1 MKKYWFL
8 FAVLALAVFSSC
20 DDDNEPVPGYVSTE
34 TRTAFGERFP
44 SAKDVEWERNGD
56 YMVVDFREGRTE
68 KEAWFDNQGNW
79 FLTETDIAYD
89 QLPEAVK
96 SSFQSSDYSSWR
108 VDDVDYIERADMAD
122 LYVLDVESGELDAD
136 LHYSADGIL
145 VKVIGDLADGSG
157 NTGNTGGGTGDL
169 IPSQP
174 SSAIE
179 EYIQTNYPNARI
191 IEIDREDRGYTEV
204 DIINEG
210 VLLELLFD
218 EGGAWVQT
226 SQDVRVRELPQAVT
240 SAIQAAYPGYQIDDA
255 DWVETPEGE
264 WYLVEL
270 EMRGEADLYVRV
282 TIDGTIL

>member
-1 MKKYWFL
+1 
-8 FAVLALAVFSSC
+8 
-20 DDDNEPVPGYVSTE
+20 
-34 TRTAFGERFP
+34 
-44 SAKDVEWERNGD
+44 
-56 YMVVDFREGRTE
+56 
-68 KEAWFDNQGNW
+68 
-79 FLTETDIAYD
+79 
-89 QLPEAVK
+89 
-96 SSFQSSDYSSWR
+96 
-108 VDDVDYIERADMAD
+108 MAD

-226 SQDVRVRELPQAVT
+226 SKDVRVRELPQAVT
-240 SAIQAAYPGYQIDDA
+240 SAIQATYPGYQIDDA
-255 DWVETPEGE
+255 DWVETPESE

-282 TIDGTIL
+282 TEDGTIL

>member
-1 MKKYWFL
+1 M
-8 FAVLALAVFSSC
+8 
-20 DDDNEPVPGYVSTE
+20 
-34 TRTAFGERFP
+34 
-44 SAKDVEWERNGD
+44 
-56 YMVVDFREGRTE
+56 
-68 KEAWFDNQGNW
+68 
-79 FLTETDIAYD
+79 
-89 QLPEAVK
+89 K

-179 EYIQTNYPNARI
+179 EYIQTKYPNARI

-282 TIDGTIL
+282 TEDGTIL

>member
-20 DDDNEPVPGYVSTE
+20 DDDNV
-34 TRTAFGERFP
+34 
-44 SAKDVEWERNGD
+44 
-56 YMVVDFREGRTE
+56 
-68 KEAWFDNQGNW
+68 
-79 FLTETDIAYD
+79 
-89 QLPEAVK
+89 
-96 SSFQSSDYSSWR
+96 
-108 VDDVDYIERADMAD
+108 
-122 LYVLDVESGELDAD
+122 
-136 LHYSADGIL
+136 
-145 VKVIGDLADGSG
+145 
-157 NTGNTGGGTGDL
+157 

-179 EYIQTNYPNARI
+179 EYIQTKYPNARI

-255 DWVETPEGE
+255 DWVETPESE

-270 EMRGEADLYVRV
+270 EMRGEADRYVRV
-282 TIDGTIL
+282 TVDGTIL